1 MKCNPVGLEKPGFPL
16 IQKNPV
22 VSIGIHWYES
32 TKRWCKIYAKNK
44 IVNGFSGSSFQEGNS
59 KVLRMS
65 GLPGC
70 ENKGLQSSL
79 IVSAYKC
86 LRASKQVLSSIPSHL
101 RVSLFTERSLNAA
114 LSTKKEEWAAVF
126 SVRDSAE
133 ERSIPYFGEVSSLW
147 QVMCLFRND
156 GNSGIRGE
164 MWKGRV

>member
-1 MKCNPVGLEKPGFPL
+1 MD
-16 IQKNPV
+16 
-22 VSIGIHWYES
+22 
-32 TKRWCKIYAKNK
+32 
-44 IVNGFSGSSFQEGNS
+44 EG
-59 KVLRMS
+59 
-65 GLPGC
+65 P
-70 ENKGLQSSL
+70 
-79 IVSAYKC
+79 
-86 LRASKQVLSSIPSHL
+86 SIPSHL

>member
-16 IQKNPV
+16 ILKNPV
-22 VSIGIHWYES
+22 VSTGIHWYES

-44 IVNGFSGSSFQEGNS
+44 IVNEFSGSSFQEGNS
-59 KVLRMS
+59 KVLCMS

-126 SVRDSAE
+126 FRTGFCRGTLHLILRGSLLILASDVLIS
-133 ERSIPYFGEVSSLW
+133 ERW
-147 QVMCLFRND
+147 
-156 GNSGIRGE
+156 
-164 MWKGRV
+164 